1 MNNTKISW
9 TQKTW
14 NPIPDFDGYFA
25 SSDGYILSKKQG
37 HTRVLNPI
45 EGNDRHLYVFLYD
58 GQGNSK
64 KMYVHRLVLMAFVGF
79 PKDGQECRHLNDIP
93 SDNRIEN
100 LVWGTRLENA
110 ADKRRNGG
118 LPIGEKCYHH
128 KLTENQVM
136 QIRKRYSDGESS
148 SDLSKVY
155 NVSKNT
161 VLQIVKGKKWSHLP
175 TIPVKTKHK
184 SARKTP
190 PSKEQISIL
199 IEAAKKAALKRKKT
213 RMLIPCECG
222 CGELIETPDN
232 RGRNRRFINGHYNY
246 WKYEKNKNIM
256 D

>member
-14 NPIPDFDGYFA
+14 NPIPNFDGYFA

-79 PKDGQECRHLNDIP
+79 PKEGQECRHLNDIP

-100 LVWGTRLENA
+100 LAWGTRLENA

-118 LPIGEKCYHH
+118 LPIGERVKSH
-128 KLTENQVM
+128 KLNEDDIGI
-136 QIRKRYSDGESS
+136 IREKYLKGSS
-148 SDLSKVY
+148 SRELANEFNVAHTTILQVVRGKRWKHISNEPIKVY
-155 NVSKNT
+155 
-161 VLQIVKGKKWSHLP
+161 
-175 TIPVKTKHK
+175 HK
-184 SARKTP
+184 S
-190 PSKEQISIL
+190 
-199 IEAAKKAALKRKKT
+199 
-213 RMLIPCECG
+213 IP
-222 CGELIETPDN
+222 
-232 RGRNRRFINGHYNY
+232 
-246 WKYEKNKNIM
+246 KNKKS
-256 D
+256 

>member
-9 TQKTW
+9 TNKTW
-14 NPIPDFDGYFA
+14 NPIPEFDGYFA

-118 LPIGEKCYHH
+118 LPIGERVKSH
-128 KLTENQVM
+128 KLNEDDIGI
-136 QIRKRYSDGESS
+136 IREKYLKGSS
-148 SDLSKVY
+148 SRELANEFNVAHTTILQVVRGERWKHISNEPIKVY
-155 NVSKNT
+155 HK
-161 VLQIVKGKKWSHLP
+161 P
-175 TIPVKTKHK
+175 IPKHK
-184 SARKTP
+184 KS
-190 PSKEQISIL
+190 
-199 IEAAKKAALKRKKT
+199 
-213 RMLIPCECG
+213 
-222 CGELIETPDN
+222 
-232 RGRNRRFINGHYNY
+232 
-246 WKYEKNKNIM
+246 
-256 D
+256 